1 MGAGIL
7 PTALVNNK
15 LVFLF
20 GKESKYDETPGW
32 ADFGGG
38 SETGESFIHT
48 ACREAEEE
56 MKGFLGDKKTVHKK
70 LKRGVFELDIQEGS
84 YHMFIYREDYDPMLP
99 FYYNNNHRFL
109 VNHVKDKKE
118 VTKKYF
124 EKDEIRWFT
133 VADLKRL
140 RNRVR
145 PYFKEM
151 LDKII
156 ENEREIYDFIKKM
169 SSSSQKTR
177 KRHSSG

>member
-7 PTALVNNK
+7 PTALVNDK
-15 LVFLF
+15 LVFLL

-38 SETGESFIHT
+38 SETGESFMNT
-48 ACREAEEE
+48 ACREAQEEL
-56 MKGFLGDKKTVHKK
+56 KGFLGDKKMVHKK
-70 LKRGVFELDIQEGS
+70 LKRGVFEMTIQEGS
-84 YHMFIYREDYDPMLP
+84 YKMFVYSEVYDPLLP
-99 FYYNNNHRFL
+99 VYYNSNHRFL
-109 VNHVKDKKE
+109 EGHVKDKKE
-118 VTKKYF
+118 VHKKYF
-124 EKDEIRWFT
+124 EKDEIGWFT

-156 ENEREIYDFIKKM
+156 ANEKAIYDFIRKK
-169 SSSSQKTR
+169 SRKTR
-177 KRHSSG
+177 KQRS